1 MNPLPDYIDLP
12 EILDEVMTR
21 PSPALVEFMRTV
33 SDPLVILG
41 AGGKMGPTL
50 AWRARRAADA
60 AGRGFSLQIIA
71 VSRFTDASARE
82 WLEARGVKTLSRDLF
97 DRNALASLPES
108 ENVVYLVG
116 LKFGTSRSPATT
128 WAANTLIPA
137 NVAER
142 YPQAR
147 IAALSTGNVYPLA
160 PVNSSGWTESAAL
173 TPLGEYANSAVARER
188 IFEYFAAQ
196 NGTPITL
203 VRLSYALDL
212 RYGVLVDLAQKVYAG
227 QPVDLTTGFVNCIWQ
242 GDAND
247 MILRSLALAS
257 NPPTAINLT
266 GTEKV
271 SIRQAATRLGELM
284 NRPVQLTGAE
294 AETALLSDTTRM
306 VERLGEPEMPLDT
319 VLRWTAHWIMNG
331 GATLNKPT
339 HFEVRDGAF

>member
-1 MNPLPDYIDLP
+1 MNPLPERIDIVETL
-12 EILDEVMTR
+12 EEVMTR
-21 PSPALVEFMRTV
+21 PSPALVEFIRTV

-50 AWRARRAADA
+50 AWMARRAADV
-60 AGRGFSLQIIA
+60 AGRGYSLQIVA
-71 VSRFTDASARE
+71 VSRYTDAPARD
-82 WLEARGVKTLSRDLF
+82 WLEARSVKTISCDLF
-97 DRNALASLPES
+97 DRTALARLPDS

-116 LKFGTSRSPATT
+116 LKFGTSRSPAST

-137 NVAER
+137 NAAER

-160 PVNSSGWTESAAL
+160 PVTGNGWAESAAL

-188 IFEYFAAQ
+188 IFEHFAAK
-196 NGTPITL
+196 NGTPMALI
-203 VRLSYALDL
+203 RLSYALDL
-212 RYGVLVDLAQKVYAG
+212 RYGVLVDLAQKVYAA

-247 MILRSLALAS
+247 AILRSLSLAT

-271 SIRQAATRLGELM
+271 SIRQAASRLGELM
-284 NRPVQLTGAE
+284 NRPVQFVGTE
-294 AETALLSDTTRM
+294 AETALLSDTSLM
-306 VERLGEPEMPLDT
+306 VERLGTPSTPLDT
-319 VLRWTAHWIMNG
+319 VLRWTAHWIMDG
-331 GATLNKPT
+331 GSTLNKPT
-339 HFEVRDGAF
+339 HFEARDGAF